1 MKNKIIFF
9 FLLHKLKIRM
19 ESLMYICIDRGKQSA
34 IEPNHIMYLGC
45 FFNSKYVEETSP
57 YYLA

>member
-1 MKNKIIFF
+1 
-9 FLLHKLKIRM
+9 M